1 MELGTWRGWLQ
12 GVFYEP
18 IERVTMGLCYGQ
30 GGGRGSGG
38 GGQGLIS
45 NITIFID
52 HDIHS
57 Y

>member
-18 IERVTMGLCYGQ
+18 IERVGFVIDGVGK
-30 GGGRGSGG
+30 GGVE
-38 GGQGLIS
+38 QGLIS
-45 NITIFID
+45 NITISID